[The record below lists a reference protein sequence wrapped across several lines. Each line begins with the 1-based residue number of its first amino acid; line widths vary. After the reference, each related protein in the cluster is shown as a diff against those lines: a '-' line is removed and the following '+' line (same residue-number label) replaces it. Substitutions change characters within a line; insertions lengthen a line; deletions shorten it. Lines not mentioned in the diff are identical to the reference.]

1 MQVLFSAAVIVLVL
15 VHRFAQ
21 IVHVNEGEGKLALFR
36 TENNVLL
43 TLLHSLFLSFY
54 FIFSSIFPPPHR
66 PYIDPSSTSYRPHID
81 PTLTLYRPHIY
92 PTSTRHRPCIDL
104 PPSTIPPP
112 HFYCFPSSSS
122 SYFYFFCLF

>member
-54 FIFSSIFPPPHR
+54 FSFSSIFPPPHR
-66 PYIDPSSTSYRPHID
+66 PYIDPILTLYRPHID
-81 PTLTLYRPHIY
+81 PTSTLH
-92 PTSTRHRPCIDL
+92 
-104 PPSTIPPP
+104 
-112 HFYCFPSSSS
+112 
-122 SYFYFFCLF
+122 